1 MIYLCYAIMIIVP
14 YLLCGINTAIIVTK
28 IKTGEDIRTLGSGNA
43 GLTNTLRTQGKI
55 AALFVLLGDVLK
67 GTLSILIVRFS
78 FLWLTGTDTANPDN
92 MMTYVGFAAAV
103 AAIIGHVFPIY
114 FGFKGGKGILVS
126 VAVLM
131 TVEWIPACILLGIFI
146 IVVALTRYVSLGSC
160 IAAVCYPVTILVY
173 SLITGDP
180 CVWINVILSALIA
193 VLILFMH
200 RGNLVKKDTI
210 VVNVGKGFEENTDK
224 RLSQVL
230 KEELPDNRIAV
241 LTGPSHAEE
250 IGRNVPTTIVVSS
263 EDEDSMMYLQ
273 ETLQNDRFRIYRNSD
288 LVGCELGGA
297 LKNPIALCCGIVEGM
312 GLGDNTIA
320 ALMTRGLAEI
330 TRLGVAMG
338 GKRETFDGLSGV
350 GDLIVTCTSS
360 HSRNHRAGL
369 LIGQG
374 IPAAQAVKQV
384 GTVEGYQCAKIAYAI
399 AREHNVQVPIIEQL
413 CEVCYNGQSPLEA
426 VSKLMGRP
434 SKAEEEIF

>member
-146 IVVALTRYVSLGSC
+146 IVVALGSC

-200 RGNLVKKDTI
+200 RGNLV
-210 VVNVGKGFEENTDK
+210 
-224 RLSQVL
+224 R
-230 KEELPDNRIAV
+230 
-241 LTGPSHAEE
+241 
-250 IGRNVPTTIVVSS
+250 
-263 EDEDSMMYLQ
+263 
-273 ETLQNDRFRIYRNSD
+273 
-288 LVGCELGGA
+288 
-297 LKNPIALCCGIVEGM
+297 LKNHTEKK
-312 GLGDNTIA
+312 LG
-320 ALMTRGLAEI
+320 
-330 TRLGVAMG
+330 
-338 GKRETFDGLSGV
+338 
-350 GDLIVTCTSS
+350 
-360 HSRNHRAGL
+360 
-369 LIGQG
+369 Q
-374 IPAAQAVKQV
+374 
-384 GTVEGYQCAKIAYAI
+384 
-399 AREHNVQVPIIEQL
+399 
-413 CEVCYNGQSPLEA
+413 
-426 VSKLMGRP
+426 
-434 SKAEEEIF
+434 KA

>member
-114 FGFKGGKGILVS
+114 FGFKGILVS

-173 SLITGDP
+173 SLITEDP

-200 RGNLVKKDTI
+200 RGNLV
-210 VVNVGKGFEENTDK
+210 
-224 RLSQVL
+224 R
-230 KEELPDNRIAV
+230 
-241 LTGPSHAEE
+241 
-250 IGRNVPTTIVVSS
+250 
-263 EDEDSMMYLQ
+263 
-273 ETLQNDRFRIYRNSD
+273 
-288 LVGCELGGA
+288 
-297 LKNPIALCCGIVEGM
+297 LKNHTEKK
-312 GLGDNTIA
+312 LG
-320 ALMTRGLAEI
+320 
-330 TRLGVAMG
+330 
-338 GKRETFDGLSGV
+338 
-350 GDLIVTCTSS
+350 
-360 HSRNHRAGL
+360 
-369 LIGQG
+369 Q
-374 IPAAQAVKQV
+374 
-384 GTVEGYQCAKIAYAI
+384 
-399 AREHNVQVPIIEQL
+399 
-413 CEVCYNGQSPLEA
+413 
-426 VSKLMGRP
+426 
-434 SKAEEEIF
+434 KA

>member
-55 AALFVLLGDVLK
+55 AALK

-200 RGNLVKKDTI
+200 RGNLV
-210 VVNVGKGFEENTDK
+210 
-224 RLSQVL
+224 R
-230 KEELPDNRIAV
+230 
-241 LTGPSHAEE
+241 
-250 IGRNVPTTIVVSS
+250 
-263 EDEDSMMYLQ
+263 
-273 ETLQNDRFRIYRNSD
+273 
-288 LVGCELGGA
+288 
-297 LKNPIALCCGIVEGM
+297 LKNHTEKK
-312 GLGDNTIA
+312 LG
-320 ALMTRGLAEI
+320 
-330 TRLGVAMG
+330 
-338 GKRETFDGLSGV
+338 
-350 GDLIVTCTSS
+350 
-360 HSRNHRAGL
+360 
-369 LIGQG
+369 Q
-374 IPAAQAVKQV
+374 
-384 GTVEGYQCAKIAYAI
+384 
-399 AREHNVQVPIIEQL
+399 
-413 CEVCYNGQSPLEA
+413 
-426 VSKLMGRP
+426 
-434 SKAEEEIF
+434 KA